1 MNKFRQFSNKKNVII
16 GTLKMNG
23 KTFRNWKTSSIT
35 RNFNKVIGFVP
46 IIKENDIHKLLELVL
61 NEADLIKIGALKKLS
76 TLSYR
81 NLSEKNKKDLII
93 AKLQATIELIKYYS
107 VIYNWPKVNIT
118 FYQGLF
124 YVYCCQ
130 KIYKDNPGECLKRK
144 TQLLESFIFRH
155 KIEINREMRR
165 WLTKT
170 SKEAEKYLK
179 DDKTLQFIN
188 TKITCKIKL
197 MQENKNILL
206 KSAMKFY
213 MGGTKKDKTYNC
225 VTELKVFEKDIKEI
239 GSYPGEYHYLLAK
252 AYGHQGDDESA
263 LKHLRIARKAEVV
276 DTKTRNINK
285 KVQEYYEKIYA
296 RVNKFQN
303 N

>member
-1 MNKFRQFSNKKNVII
+1 MKVNQHFNVSILLII
-16 GTLKMNG
+16 ITVLTTAYSIKQNG
-23 KTFRNWKTSSIT
+23 SIA

-61 NEADLIKIGALKKLS
+61 NEADLIKIEALKKLCK
-76 TLSYR
+76 LSYR
-81 NLSEKNKKDLII
+81 NLSEKSKKDLIN

-118 FYQGLF
+118 FHQGLF
-124 YVYCCQ
+124 YAYCCQ
-130 KIYKDNPGECLKRK
+130 KIYNDNPGECFKRK

-155 KIEINREMRR
+155 KIEINRGMRR
-165 WLTKT
+165 WLNKT

-179 DDKTLQFIN
+179 DDKTLQFIK
-188 TKITCKIKL
+188 TKIACKIKL
-197 MQENKNILL
+197 MQENKNKLA
-206 KSAMKFY
+206 KAAMKFY
-213 MGGTKKDKTYNC
+213 MGGTNKDKTYNC
-225 VTELKVFEKDIKEI
+225 VTDLKVFEKDIKEI

-252 AYGHQGDDESA
+252 AYESQGDDESA

-285 KVQEYYEKIYA
+285 KVQDYYEKIYT
-296 RVNKFQN
+296 RVNEFQN
-303 N
+303 L